1 MTGLGNPWVQAGLA
15 ALVLLL
21 VLVRARRRRHRQITQ
36 ARLNRWFKRR
46 RYW

>member
-1 MTGLGNPWVQAGLA
+1 MTGLDNYWVQGGLA

-21 VLVRARRRRHRQITQ
+21 VLVRVRRRRRRQITQ